1 MYRDN
6 NDNNQT
12 SKKIHKNTQSDI
24 NYREIQ
30 QKLNENE
37 IKHQL

>member
-12 SKKIHKNTQSDI
+12 SKKIPNDKQADI